1 MIRIVITLA
10 AITLLWTFST
20 LHAAEAD
27 ASRLLAQ
34 LKSTDSSAAEQAAAG
49 LLKMGAPAARLLRD
63 AAAQSA
69 DAGFKKRAA
78 QLADQLEVR
87 LAVSTLDR
95 RWGDRWY
102 SVQAKGVNVGW
113 FHLKVVKNAET
124 FVLSDEFVA
133 KVDQANQMQIVSKL
147 TAQPDEFLTP
157 IELTNKHEGPGASIA
172 VELKVEAGRATVVM
186 NGQRKEG
193 EDAGGPLPARFVTDK
208 ALMRLVTLMPQTDG
222 YSVQVFDTLMKAKPR
237 LIENG
242 SLKFEKEEPLDYQG
256 RQVKTR
262 LFRFQAENFPETLYW
277 VDLEGALLKV
287 RMMGGV
293 ELLLSDEKN
302 AKNIKVSELKP
313 PPVVHTNPKSPRE
326 VPPLQG
332 LPVFPG
338 AEGFGTRTKAGR
350 GGKVIEVTSLA
361 DNGPGTLREALNDP
375 DPRIIVFRVSGCIEL
390 QEDLV
395 VNHPFVTVAGQ
406 TAPGGGILIKNNGL
420 CITSHD
426 VLIQHLRI
434 RPGCGGKGN
443 PDDNDAIC
451 LLGPD
456 KTIEGAYNVVIDHCS
471 ASWGEDETVSIVNGA
486 HDITLCWSIV
496 SEALNK
502 GRHSKVNHSAGL
514 LVGYGAEH
522 VSIHHN
528 LLAHNGFRNP
538 LIKDGGTH
546 DVVNNVIYN
555 WGASAAQVYD
565 DDANTFLNFTG
576 NAFLPGPSTPAFPK
590 EFIVEAEPKKGKPEP
605 KVFLLDNSGPHRP
618 VEGKDEWSLAAF
630 GWGEQNVPK
639 ECRMTEPFKTFP
651 VTRMPV
657 QEVVEKVLAQA
668 GATAPRRDAV
678 DLRVLKDVKTRTGR
692 IIDKPEDAGGYPEI
706 AAGTPPADSD
716 HDGMPDDWEK
726 KMGLNPNDP
735 ADGKTEHAGTGY
747 THIEA
752 YLHARSQEH

>member
-1 MIRIVITLA
+1 M
-10 AITLLWTFST
+10 LWNLSNP
-20 LHAAEAD
+20 HAAEAD
-27 ASRLLAQ
+27 AARLVAQ
-34 LKSTDSSAAEQAAAG
+34 LKSNDPSAAEQAAID
-49 LLKMGAPAARLLRD
+49 LLKLGAPATRLLRD

-69 DAGFKKRAA
+69 DANFKKRAG
-78 QLADQLEVR
+78 QVADQLEVR

-113 FHLKVVKNAET
+113 FHMKVEKNAAT

-133 KVDQANQMQIVSKL
+133 KVDQANEMQIVSKL

-157 IELTNKHEGPGASIA
+157 IMLTNKHEGPGASIA
-172 VELKVEAGRATVVM
+172 VELNVAAGRATMVL

-193 EDAGGPLPARFVTDK
+193 QDAGSPLPARFVTDK

-222 YSVQVFDTLMKAKPR
+222 YPVQVFDTLMKAKPR

-242 SLKFEKEEPLDYQG
+242 AIKFDKEELLDYQG

-277 VDLEGALLKV
+277 VDAEGRLLKV
-287 RMMGGV
+287 QMMGGV

-361 DNGPGTLREALNDP
+361 DHGPGSLREALNDP
-375 DPRIIVFRVSGCIEL
+375 DPRTIVFRVSGCIEL

-406 TAPGGGILIKNNGL
+406 TAPGGGILVKNNGL

-434 RPGCGGKGN
+434 RPGSGGKGN

-456 KTIEGAYNVVIDHCS
+456 KTIEGACNVVLDHIS
-471 ASWGEDETVSIVNGA
+471 ASWGEDETVSVVNGA
-486 HDITLCWSIV
+486 HDVTICWSIV

-502 GRHSKVNHSAGL
+502 SRHSKVNHSAGL

-555 WGASAAQVYD
+555 WGTSAAQVYD
-565 DDANTFLNFTG
+565 DDANTFLNFAG
-576 NAFLPGPSTPAFPK
+576 NSFLAGPSTLAFPK
-590 EFIVEAEPKKGKPEP
+590 EFTVESEPKKGKPEP
-605 KVFLLDNSGPHRP
+605 RIFLFDNSGPHRGADP
-618 VEGKDEWSLAAF
+618 KDEWSLAAF
-630 GWGEQNVPK
+630 GWGEQDVPK
-639 ECRMTEPFKTFP
+639 AFRMTEPFKTFP
-651 VTRMPV
+651 ITRMPAK
-657 QEVVEKVLAQA
+657 EAVEKVLAQA
-668 GATAPRRDAV
+668 GATAPHRDAV
-678 DLRVLKDVKTRTGR
+678 DQRVLKDVKDRTGR

-716 HDGMPDDWEK
+716 HDGMPDAWEK

-735 ADGKTEHAGTGY
+735 TDGKSERMGTGY
-747 THIEA
+747 TNLEA
-752 YLHARSQEH
+752 YLHERSVDQ